1 MPQRADCP
9 VNPASPRSPGGSH
22 LCEMQTREFV
32 VSTPQ
37 SRSTAIL
44 LLLSTLITGC
54 AKGPLRL
61 QYLWRSDENLSY
73 YVDKASAIEYPTE
86 PEDMYPRDPDLYNRP
101 RSLNDIDEAEP
112 WAISLNEC
120 VRRALSESA
129 IVLDD
134 ASFGSPSNPIFSRP
148 ANVASTLDHAIQN
161 TGFLFG
167 NRGPEAALADFDA
180 AFTTSLTWGRD
191 EVPQNAGS
199 FGIPSGASQ
208 VSETFAMQTTLEKPL
223 ANGGTLSLQ
232 SNLNYDGNNRPVSG
246 GQLFP
251 SSYNG
256 LAQFEMRQPL
266 LAGAGTEFTRIA
278 GPASQTLRG
287 VSGVSQGV
295 LISRINSDIS
305 LTQFEQSVQSL
316 VRDVHRVYWD
326 LNLFLRLYESEKESF
341 KELLEYYN
349 RIRQR
354 GESTV
359 ASIAAE
365 ARIAEAKARLAGSL
379 ADVLQREQRLRRLC
393 HLPLSDGR
401 FLYPADKP
409 TEALLEPAWDASL
422 QEALAMRVE
431 LRRQKWEIKS
441 LELQL
446 RAARSLTRPRLDF
459 VSQYRVNGLGDAL
472 LGNQDSQLDTFLG
485 NLAGGQNTGWS
496 IGFQM
501 SAPLGFR
508 LARIQERNYELRLR
522 KAKVVLAEQERDISY
537 ELASAMLEM
546 ERWYSLANDTIPRMR
561 ASRSHVEFQE
571 ARLIGDSFQ
580 AQINSANFEA
590 LLNAKIQA
598 RDAEQAYLQSI
609 VEYNKA
615 VVDWKF
621 RKGTLLRD
629 SEIYLAEG
637 NWHPEAYN
645 TAMKR
650 AVDRTHAKDKH
661 KFRTVPMEFVAG
673 PAPTGYESLNLDGRP
688 STPGVLQNAMP
699 PGVGPAEPVPG
710 IPDDLEP
717 APVPPMSEE
726 PVIPAPQDS
735 GDNITQVSNSR
746 LTFPPFSSEEGEQ
759 GDDSGRVK
767 L

>member
-1 MPQRADCP
+1 MSR
-9 VNPASPRSPGGSH
+9 
-22 LCEMQTREFV
+22 
-32 VSTPQ
+32 PQ
-37 SRSTAIL
+37 SRTTAIA
-44 LLLSTLITGC
+44 LLLSTLLSGC
-54 AKGPLRL
+54 AQGPLRL
-61 QYLWRSDENLSY
+61 QYLWRSDENLTY

-86 PEDMYPRDPDLYNRP
+86 PEDLAPRDPSLFNRP
-101 RSLNDIDEAEP
+101 RRLKDLDEAEP
-112 WAISLNEC
+112 WSISLNEC
-120 VRRALSESA
+120 VRLALSESA

-148 ANVASTLDHAIQN
+148 AQVASTLDNAIQN

-180 AFTTSLTWGRD
+180 AVTTSLTWGRD

-208 VSETFAMQTTLEKPL
+208 VSETFAWQTRLEKPL
-223 ANGGTLSLQ
+223 ANGGTISLQ
-232 SNLNYDGNNRPVSG
+232 SDVNYDGNNRPVSG

-256 LAQFEMRQPL
+256 LVQFESRQPL
-266 LAGAGTEFTRIA
+266 LAGSGTEFTRIA
-278 GPASQTLRG
+278 GPANQTLRG

-295 LISRINSDIS
+295 LISRINGDIS
-305 LTQFEQSVQSL
+305 QTQFEQSVQSL

-326 LNLFLRLYESEKESF
+326 LNLFLRLYESEKQSF

-349 RIRQR
+349 RIRRR

-359 ASIAAE
+359 ASISAE

-379 ADVLQREQRLRRLC
+379 ADVIGREQRLRRLC
-393 HLPLSDGR
+393 HLPLSDGK
-401 FLYPADKP
+401 FLYPVDQP
-409 TEALLEPAWDASL
+409 TEALLEPAWEASL
-422 QEALAMRVE
+422 QEALALRVE

-496 IGFQM
+496 VGFQM

-537 ELASAMLEM
+537 ELAAAMLEM
-546 ERWYSLANDTIPRMR
+546 ERWHTLANDTIPRMA
-561 ASRSHVEFQE
+561 ASRSHIEFQE
-571 ARLIGDSFQ
+571 ARLTGDSFQ
-580 AQINSANFEA
+580 AQLNSANFEA

-598 RDAEQAYLQSI
+598 RDAEQAYLRGI
-609 VEYNKA
+609 IEYNKA

-621 RKGTLLRD
+621 RKGSLLRD
-629 SEIYLAEG
+629 NEIYLAEG

-645 TAMKR
+645 TALDR
-650 AVDRTHAKDKH
+650 AVHRTHAKDKH
-661 KFRTVPMEFVAG
+661 KLRTIPMEFVAG
-673 PAPTGYESLNLDGRP
+673 PAPNSFESLGLDGRP
-688 STPGVLQNAMP
+688 STPGVVRNSMP
-699 PGVGPAEPVPG
+699 RDEVGPAEAVPE
-710 IPDDLEP
+710 IPTDLNP
-717 APVPPMSEE
+717 APVPPTTDDPMVVPPIELDMNE
-726 PVIPAPQDS
+726 DA
-735 GDNITQVSNSR
+735 ITRISR
-746 LTFPPFSSEEGEQ
+746 SRQSIFPPSDSAPEQ
-759 GDDSGRVK
+759 ADDSGRIR